1 MPVLATLVL
10 AAQSTELTH
19 SSFQNELDFSCDFAG
34 ISVGILSFCFVFK
47 YTADNLL
54 ECSSSL
60 LCQALVICATLLF
73 EHRSYP
79 FYKAVL
85 KKFPFHILVCMS
97 VFLDNVAI

>member
-1 MPVLATLVL
+1 MKKLERNSFPKCWIQNTFIFSVLVLATLVL

-19 SSFQNELDFSCDFAG
+19 SSFQNELDFSCDFSG

-79 FYKAVL
+79 FYKAV
-85 KKFPFHILVCMS
+85 
-97 VFLDNVAI
+97 